1 MRRTLE
7 LCFGVVIKT
16 VSYGRSHYDR
26 KARLSRNYSIS
37 LEGVMQMTKK
47 LKAATMVLAAL
58 LVAAPMYAGSAVVGS
73 VAGSLNATVGGQ
85 ALVPN
90 TVIFSGDSLQVKD
103 GAAVIALENGN
114 RMAFGRET
122 EASFLRETGA
132 VEVVLGHG
140 DVSMYQA
147 DQRTGLKVKAGDY
160 EVEPAGS
167 FKTLGEVAML
177 NGVVT
182 VTSKEGTLR
191 VAGAGRTVEVA
202 QGKTLTLGTKTARAP
217 QTGGSQKLSG
227 DTATLLSAGALAAGV
242 VAAILAGISI
252 SRADDAK
259 SAAEAANSTA
269 ATAASN
275 ASSAASAA
283 SAADSDAIA
292 AGNVANLDG
301 CALDVLV
308 EEVYGVGV
316 IPSPYVPP
324 AGFSCQ

>member
-1 MRRTLE
+1 
-7 LCFGVVIKT
+7 
-16 VSYGRSHYDR
+16 
-26 KARLSRNYSIS
+26 
-37 LEGVMQMTKK
+37 MTKK
-47 LKAATMVLAAL
+47 LNAAMVVLAGL
-58 LVAAPMYAGSAVVGS
+58 LVTAPMYAGSAVVGS

-122 EASFLRETGA
+122 EASFLRESNA

-147 DQRTGLKVKAGDY
+147 DQRTGVKVKAGDY
-160 EVEPAGS
+160 EVAPASGY
-167 FKTLGEVAML
+167 KTLGEVAML

-182 VTSKEGTLR
+182 VTSKEGTLK

-217 QTGGSQKLSG
+217 QPQTGGSQNLG
-227 DTATLLSAGALAAGV
+227 GNTDVLLDAGALAAGV
-242 VAAILAGISI
+242 VAAILAGVAIK
-252 SRADDAK
+252 RADDAN
-259 SAAEAANSTA
+259 SSAEAANSTA

-275 ASSAASAA
+275 ASAASSAAA
-283 SAADSDAIA
+283 AADSDAIA
-292 AGNVANLDG
+292 AANNANLAG
-301 CALDVLV
+301 CAINILTLDQ
-308 EEVYGVGV
+308 YGGTV
-316 IPSPYVPP
+316 PSPYTPP
-324 AGFSCQ
+324 TGFSCN

>member
-1 MRRTLE
+1 MQLALRTL
-7 LCFGVVIKT
+7 LRFT
-16 VSYGRSHYDR
+16 
-26 KARLSRNYSIS
+26 L
-37 LEGVMQMTKK
+37 
-47 LKAATMVLAAL
+47 LAAL
-58 LVAAPMYAGSAVVGS
+58 AVAPMFAGSAVVGS

-90 TVIFSGDSLQVKD
+90 TVIFSGDSLKVQD

-132 VEVVLGHG
+132 VEVVLGQG

-147 DQRTGLKVKAGDY
+147 DARTGLKVKAGDY
-160 EVEPAGS
+160 EVAPASGY
-167 FKTLGEVAML
+167 KTLGEVAML

-182 VTSKEGTLR
+182 VSSKEGTLR
-191 VAGAGRTVEVA
+191 VAGAGRTVEVG

-217 QTGGSQKLSG
+217 QPQTGGSQKLSG
-227 DTATLLSAGALAAGV
+227 NTDVLLDAGALAAGV

-252 SRADDAK
+252 KRADDAK
-259 SAAEAANSTA
+259 SAAEAANATA

-275 ASSAASAA
+275 ASAAASAA

-292 AGNVANLDG
+292 AANNANLTG
-301 CALDVLV
+301 CAIN
-308 EEVYGVGV
+308 V
-316 IPSPYVPP
+316 IAQDFGITPSPYIPP
-324 AGFSCQ
+324 SPYSCP

>member
-1 MRRTLE
+1 MSTMGIALRTL
-7 LCFGVVIKT
+7 LRFGL
-16 VSYGRSHYDR
+16 
-26 KARLSRNYSIS
+26 LS
-37 LEGVMQMTKK
+37 
-47 LKAATMVLAAL
+47 ALAA
-58 LVAAPMYAGSAVVGS
+58 APLYAGSAVVGS

-85 ALVPN
+85 ALVPS

-122 EASFLRETGA
+122 EASFLREADA

-160 EVEPAGS
+160 EVAAAGAY
-167 FKTLGEVAML
+167 KTLGEVAML

-182 VTSKEGTLR
+182 VTSKEGTLK

-217 QTGGSQKLSG
+217 QTGGSQKLGG
-227 DTATLLSAGALAAGV
+227 DTDELLDVGALAAGV
-242 VAAILAGISI
+242 VAAILAGVSI
-252 SRADDAK
+252 KRADDAK
-259 SAAEAANSTA
+259 SAAEAANATA
-269 ATAASN
+269 ATAATN
-275 ASSAASAA
+275 AATAASAA

-292 AGNVANLDG
+292 AANNANLAG
-301 CALDVLV
+301 CAIDVFAQD
-308 EEVYGVGV
+308 VGV
-316 IPSPYVPP
+316 TPSPYLIPP
-324 AGFSCQ
+324 GFTCP

>member
-1 MRRTLE
+1 
-7 LCFGVVIKT
+7 
-16 VSYGRSHYDR
+16 
-26 KARLSRNYSIS
+26 
-37 LEGVMQMTKK
+37 MTKK
-47 LKAATMVLAAL
+47 LKAATVVLAAL

-73 VAGSLNATVGGQ
+73 VAGSLNATLGGQ

-90 TVIFSGDSLQVKD
+90 TVIFSGDSLQVND

-122 EASFLRETGA
+122 EASFLRESNE
-132 VEVVLGHG
+132 VEVVLGRG

-160 EVEPAGS
+160 EVSPAGNY
-167 FKTLGEVAML
+167 KTLGEVAML

-182 VTSKEGTLR
+182 VTSKEGSLK

-202 QGKTLTLGTKTARAP
+202 QGKTVTLGSKTARAP
-217 QTGGSQKLSG
+217 QTGGSQQLSG
-227 DTATLLSAGALAAGV
+227 NTDLLLDAGALAAGV

-269 ATAASN
+269 ATAAAN
-275 ASSAASAA
+275 AAAATSAA

-292 AGNVANLDG
+292 AANNANLAG
-301 CALDVLV
+301 CALNTLTSD
-308 EEVYGVGV
+308 VYGAGAV
-316 IPSPYVPP
+316 PSPYIPP
-324 AGFSCQ
+324 PGFTCP

>member
-1 MRRTLE
+1 MSTMQRALQTL
-7 LCFGVVIKT
+7 LRVGLLT
-16 VSYGRSHYDR
+16 
-26 KARLSRNYSIS
+26 A
-37 LEGVMQMTKK
+37 
-47 LKAATMVLAAL
+47 LA
-58 LVAAPMYAGSAVVGS
+58 AAPMYAGSAVVGS

-122 EASFLRETGA
+122 EASFLRESDA

-147 DQRTGLKVKAGDY
+147 DQRTGLRVKAGDY
-160 EVEPAGS
+160 EVTPASGY
-167 FKTLGEVAML
+167 KTLGEVAML

-182 VTSKEGTLR
+182 VTSKEGTLK

-202 QGKTLTLGTKTARAP
+202 QGKTLTLGTKAARAP
-217 QTGGSQKLSG
+217 QTGGSQKLG
-227 DTATLLSAGALAAGV
+227 GNTDELLAAGALAAGA

-259 SAAEAANSTA
+259 SAAEEANSTA
-269 ATAASN
+269 ASAASA
-275 ASSAASAA
+275 ASAAASAA

-292 AGNVANLDG
+292 AGNNANLAG
-301 CALDVLV
+301 CAIDILTED
-308 EEVYGVGV
+308 YFGAGVV
-316 IPSPYVPP
+316 PSPYTPP
-324 AGFSCQ
+324 SPFTCP